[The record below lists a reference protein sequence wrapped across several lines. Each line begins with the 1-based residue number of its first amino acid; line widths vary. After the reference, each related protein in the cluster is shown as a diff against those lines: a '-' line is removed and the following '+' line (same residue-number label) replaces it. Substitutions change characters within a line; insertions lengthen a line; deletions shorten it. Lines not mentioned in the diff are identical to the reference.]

1 MPQASGGGLGVPA
14 KGPAFTVLKSPSCQG
29 PSRLPTLWLL
39 EIYQHQ
45 GSVRPRIVERAS
57 DLECCLLMTVN
68 RSVVWNLP
76 GIRDFLLI
84 NQEGDVGKWIL
95 QSDVAL

>member
-1 MPQASGGGLGVPA
+1 
-14 KGPAFTVLKSPSCQG
+14 
-29 PSRLPTLWLL
+29 
-39 EIYQHQ
+39 
-45 GSVRPRIVERAS
+45 
-57 DLECCLLMTVN
+57 MTVN

-84 NQEGDVGKWIL
+84 NQEGLNVTVGLGLGDVGKWIL